1 MSNVSLRS
9 IRSHFFGGVTT
20 QVQGLPV
27 LDRTVAAGTARPV
40 DMNGTYSVGQMYAMQ
55 YALAQPRFPLPILL
69 WHGGGMTGAQW
80 EATPD
85 GRPGWLWRLLEA
97 GFDVWVCDA
106 PERGRASWAMFP
118 EIYRS
123 APIFRSHEEAWDVFR
138 VGPSGGYPSATAT
151 PAFAGQAMATGL
163 GGATQPQPR
172 PQPHPGT
179 QFPVEHF
186 DQFARQFVPRWL
198 DHGEMALAAYDE
210 LIAAVGPCIVLGHSQ
225 GGGHAAHAAQRH
237 PALVRAVVAVEPT
250 GMPAVAETATGPVA
264 EPTPAIRQAAMTAGG
279 MQHTNIPQLVLWG
292 DYLDH
297 SPLWHTYRQSVDG
310 YVQAMRQR
318 GAPMT
323 VLDLPAA
330 GVHGNSHAC
339 MLDRNSD
346 EVLAHVT
353 AWLYATLG
361 SCSQAPQPP
370 SK

>member
-27 LDRTVAAGTARPV
+27 QDRTVAAGTPRPV
-40 DMNGTYSVGQMYAMQ
+40 DMNGSYSVGQMYAMH

-123 APIFRSHEEAWDVFR
+123 SPIFRSHEEAWDVFR
-138 VGPSGGYPSATAT
+138 IGPPGGYRAA
-151 PAFAGQAMATGL
+151 AHL
-163 GGATQPQPR
+163 D
-172 PQPHPGT
+172 T

-237 PALVRAVVAVEPT
+237 PGLVRALVALEPT
-250 GMPAVAETATGPVA
+250 GMPAAAEIG
-264 EPTPAIRQAAMTAGG
+264 
-279 MQHTNIPQLVLWG
+279 IPQLVLWG
-292 DYLDH
+292 DHLDQ

-310 YVQAMRQR
+310 YVQAMRQC
-318 GAPMT
+318 GAPVT

-330 GVHGNSHAC
+330 GLHGNSHAC

-346 EVLAHVT
+346 EVLARVI
-353 AWLYATLG
+353 AWLSATSG
-361 SCSQAPQPP
+361 SFSLAPHPP

>member
-9 IRSHFFGGVTT
+9 IRSHFFGGITT

-27 LDRTVAAGTARPV
+27 QDRTVAAGTARPV

-138 VGPSGGYPSATAT
+138 VGPPGGYLAATTIPTATAT
-151 PAFAGQAMATGL
+151 ATAPAPAPATT
-163 GGATQPQPR
+163 AIAYPD
-172 PQPHPGT
+172 T

-186 DQFARQFVPRWL
+186 GQFARQFVPRWL

-237 PALVRAVVAVEPT
+237 PTLVRAVVAVEPT
-250 GMPAVAETATGPVA
+250 GMPAA
-264 EPTPAIRQAAMTAGG
+264 PAACPA
-279 MQHTNIPQLVLWG
+279 HIPQLVLWG
-292 DYLDH
+292 DHLDR

-310 YVQAMRQR
+310 YVQAMQQR
-318 GAPMT
+318 GASVT

-346 EVLAHVT
+346 EVLAHIT
-353 AWLYATLG
+353 AWLSATLG
-361 SCSQAPQPP
+361 SCSQAPQPL

>member
-1 MSNVSLRS
+1 
-9 IRSHFFGGVTT
+9 
-20 QVQGLPV
+20 
-27 LDRTVAAGTARPV
+27 
-40 DMNGTYSVGQMYAMQ
+40 MNGTYSVGQMYAMQ

-106 PERGRASWAMFP
+106 PERGRASWSMFP
-118 EIYRS
+118 DIYRS

-138 VGPSGGYPSATAT
+138 LGPSGGYPSAA
-151 PAFAGQAMATGL
+151 
-163 GGATQPQPR
+163 
-172 PQPHPGT
+172 HPCT

-250 GMPAVAETATGPVA
+250 GMPAVAEIATEPVA
-264 EPTPAIRQAAMTAGG
+264 ERTPAIRPAAMTVGG
-279 MQHTNIPQLVLWG
+279 IHHTNIPQLVLWG

-297 SPLWHTYRQSVDG
+297 SPLWHTYRHAVDG

-330 GVHGNSHAC
+330 GLHGNSHAC

-361 SCSQAPQPP
+361 SRSQAPQPP